1 MPNDSQQTNCEMLSK
16 NTLGCAQ
23 LKNEHEHI
31 SQVRMEIMIIASLP
45 HSDPQALGSRSRP
58 YW

>member
-1 MPNDSQQTNCEMLSK
+1 MSNNSPQTNCEMLSK
-16 NTLGCAQ
+16 NTLVCAQ
-23 LKNEHEHI
+23 PKNEHKHT
-31 SQVRMEIMIIASLP
+31 SQVRMEIMIITSLP